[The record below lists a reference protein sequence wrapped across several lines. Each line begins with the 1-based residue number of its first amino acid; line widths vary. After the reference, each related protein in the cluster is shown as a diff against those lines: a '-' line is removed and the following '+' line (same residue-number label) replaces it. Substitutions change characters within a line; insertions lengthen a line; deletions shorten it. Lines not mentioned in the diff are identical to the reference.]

1 MILLRHTR
9 HIRYSS
15 IQINRGLSTRITI
28 NEQFVRER
36 IVNDRYTLVKRLK
49 KMGRFR
55 FTKPPV
61 DAAVIIPM
69 CDVEGRLSILY
80 TLRSPALYS
89 HGGQVRYGIMILWV
103 LRHTRI

>member
-1 MILLRHTR
+1 MNWRPFSFVMILLRHARCFSTR
-9 HIRYSS
+9 HTRC
-15 IQINRGLSTRITI
+15 LSTRITI
-28 NEQFVRER
+28 NEQFVRQR
-36 IVNDRYTLVKRLK
+36 IVNDRESLVKRLK

-69 CDVEGRLSILY
+69 CEVDGRLSILY

-89 HGGQVRYGIMILWV
+89 HGGQVR
-103 LRHTRI
+103 

>member
-1 MILLRHTR
+1 M
-9 HIRYSS
+9 
-15 IQINRGLSTRITI
+15 
-28 NEQFVRER
+28 RER
-36 IVNDRYTLVKRLK
+36 IVKDRDTLVKRLK

-69 CDVEGRLSILY
+69 CKVEGRLSILY

-89 HGGQVRYGIMILWV
+89 HGGQVRYEAILLWDF
-103 LRHTRI
+103 